1 MSKLTLDLHHQ
12 TADAA
17 LRNFVTAYNQHV
29 QHSRACIDVV
39 HGYGSSGTG
48 GVIKRRLRALL
59 AAHASQL
66 SFVRGED
73 LDHNPGH
80 TQVNPRHALPTA
92 ADTLAAAI
100 LDYCSTA
107 RTLDKIA
114 GRFRRH
120 GMPAVQAAV
129 RALTTSGRL
138 QSAQR
143 GTHKLFSSQ

>member
-1 MSKLTLDLHHQ
+1 M
-12 TADAA
+12 
-17 LRNFVTAYNQHV
+17 VAYNQHL
-29 QHSRACIDVV
+29 QRGRSCIDVV

-59 AAHASQL
+59 AAHAGQL

-80 TQVNPRHALPTA
+80 TEVLPRNPLPTA
-92 ADTLAAAI
+92 ADELATAI
-100 LDYCSTA
+100 IDYCSNA
-107 RTLDKIA
+107 RTLEKIA

-129 RALTTSGRL
+129 RTLTSSGRL
-138 QSAQR
+138 RSAQR
-143 GTHKLFSSQ
+143 GAHKLFCSQ

>member
-1 MSKLTLDLHHQ
+1 M
-12 TADAA
+12 
-17 LRNFVTAYNQHV
+17 VAYNQHV
-29 QHSRACIDVV
+29 QRGRSCIDVV

-59 AAHASQL
+59 AAHAGQL

-80 TQVNPRHALPTA
+80 TEVHPRNPLPTA
-92 ADTLAAAI
+92 ADELATAI
-100 LDYCSTA
+100 IDYCSNA
-107 RTLDKIA
+107 RTLEKIA

-129 RALTTSGRL
+129 RTLTSSGRL
-138 QSAQR
+138 RSAQR
-143 GTHKLFSSQ
+143 GAHKLFCSQ

>member
-1 MSKLTLDLHHQ
+1 M
-12 TADAA
+12 
-17 LRNFVTAYNQHV
+17 VAYNQHL
-29 QHSRACIDVV
+29 QRGRSCIDVV

-59 AAHASQL
+59 AAHAGQL

-80 TQVNPRHALPTA
+80 TEVHPRNPLPTA
-92 ADTLAAAI
+92 ADELATAI
-100 LDYCSTA
+100 IDYCSNA
-107 RTLDKIA
+107 RTLEKIA

-129 RALTTSGRL
+129 RTLTSSGRL
-138 QSAQR
+138 RSAQR
-143 GTHKLFSSQ
+143 GAHKLFCSQ

>member
-1 MSKLTLDLHHQ
+1 M
-12 TADAA
+12 
-17 LRNFVTAYNQHV
+17 VAYNQHL
-29 QHSRACIDVV
+29 QRGRSCIDVV

-59 AAHASQL
+59 AAHAGQL

-80 TQVNPRHALPTA
+80 TEVHPRNPLPTA
-92 ADTLAAAI
+92 ADELATAI
-100 LDYCSTA
+100 IDYCSNA
-107 RTLDKIA
+107 RTLEKIA

-129 RALTTSGRL
+129 RTLTASGRL
-138 QSAQR
+138 RSAQR
-143 GTHKLFSSQ
+143 GAHKLFCSQ

>member
-1 MSKLTLDLHHQ
+1 M
-12 TADAA
+12 A
-17 LRNFVTAYNQHV
+17 AYNQHL
-29 QHSRACIDVV
+29 QRGRSCIDVV

-59 AAHASQL
+59 AAHAGQL

-80 TQVNPRHALPTA
+80 TEVHPRNPLPTA
-92 ADTLAAAI
+92 ADELATAI
-100 LDYCSTA
+100 IDYCSNA
-107 RTLDKIA
+107 RTLEKIA

-129 RALTTSGRL
+129 RTLTSSGRL
-138 QSAQR
+138 RSAQR
-143 GTHKLFSSQ
+143 GAHKLFCSQ